1 MFDHGEDG
9 SSLIVGAASGAP
21 AVIEDASLTI
31 VGGISNSSVGQQP
44 RPGSFINAPPPPAG
58 IVQAL
63 EGIFV
68 ECDEETY
75 NQGIQYGVGDL
86 DDTFPSLSVV
96 VKDARVYM
104 RSAINVETGTGQSL
118 SALAS
123 VATQYISGLMVMAT
137 VFGCPVERGKYY
149 RVHDS
154 ATNPWQQE
162 SRS

>member
-58 IVQAL
+58 IMQAL

-75 NQGIQYGVGDL
+75 NQGIQYSVGDL

-96 VKDARVYM
+96 VKDVRVYM
-104 RSAINVETGTGQSL
+104 
-118 SALAS
+118 
-123 VATQYISGLMVMAT
+123 
-137 VFGCPVERGKYY
+137 
-149 RVHDS
+149 
-154 ATNPWQQE
+154 
-162 SRS
+162 